1 MSPTSFLR
9 LLRLSNITRTR
20 ASLTPRTLL
29 SHQPPIS
36 LTTRPFTSTPTSL
49 LPRKDSQHK
58 DSIDTT
64 ATEYSKSGSDDAAA
78 REESAA
84 FDPSITSP
92 ESEKSEAGKG
102 GDGNPLD
109 VSPANQEVSKP
120 RGEQEGG
127 AERSPGDKNV
137 SGRKGS
143 GFGGK

>member
-1 MSPTSFLR
+1 MSPTPFLR
-9 LLRLSNITRTR
+9 LLRLSTITRTR
-20 ASLTPRTLL
+20 SPLIPRTLL
-29 SHQPPIS
+29 SDQPLI
-36 LTTRPFTSTPTSL
+36 TRSFTNTPTLL

-78 REESAA
+78 REGSAA

-102 GDGNPLD
+102 GEGNPLD

-120 RGEQEGG
+120 RGGQEGG
-127 AERSPGDKNV
+127 AERSPGDRNV

>member
-1 MSPTSFLR
+1 MSQTPFLR
-9 LLRLSNITRTR
+9 LLHLSNITRTR
-20 ASLTPRTLL
+20 TLL
-29 SHQPPIS
+29 SHQPQPFIS
-36 LTTRPFTSTPTSL
+36 LTIRSFTNTPTSL

>member
-1 MSPTSFLR
+1 MSPTPFLR

-20 ASLTPRTLL
+20 ASLPRTLL
-29 SHQPPIS
+29 SHHTPN
-36 LTTRPFTSTPTSL
+36 TTRPFTNTPTSL

-102 GDGNPLD
+102 GGGNPLD

>member
-1 MSPTSFLR
+1 MSPTPFLR
-9 LLRLSNITRTR
+9 LLRRT
-20 ASLTPRTLL
+20 TIPRSAL
-29 SHQPPIS
+29 
-36 LTTRPFTSTPTSL
+36 TRPSHLPVRTFTHTASPL
-49 LPRKDSQHK
+49 FPRKDSQHK

-109 VSPANQEVSKP
+109 VSPANQEVSQP

-137 SGRKGS
+137 SGKKGS
-143 GFGGK
+143 GFGKGKK

>member
-1 MSPTSFLR
+1 MFPTPFAR
-9 LLRLSNITRTR
+9 LLRLSTITRTG
-20 ASLTPRTLL
+20 TPLPLFSQHTLPRSTRTI
-29 SHQPPIS
+29 SSTAPI
-36 LTTRPFTSTPTSL
+36 LH
-49 LPRKDSQHK
+49 PRKDSQNK

-78 REESAA
+78 REGSAA

-92 ESEKSEAGKG
+92 EAEKTEAGKG
-102 GDGNPLD
+102 GEGNPLD
-109 VSPANQEVSKP
+109 VSPANREVSRT
-120 RGEQEGG
+120 RGGQEGG